1 MSDEV
6 ETVFWKSETKLLKLC
21 KSQFSVFGNFCV
33 TKLKPFFGKAR
44 QSVQN
49 WLNWELVI
57 GSILENGFEAKL
69 KSKTNVLSL
78 WKWHFSVFCKFYYN
92 LYYNFLMFWMFR
104 MFPFEYSTGA
114 SLISLYIRSSIL
126 WLLFLSLE
134 ICDMHQ
140 TDFFTIFLCTP
151 LKFNEK
157 LNLNGWIK
165 NDI

>member
-1 MSDEV
+1 M
-6 ETVFWKSETKLLKLC
+6 
-21 KSQFSVFGNFCV
+21 

-78 WKWHFSVFCKFYYN
+78 WKWHFSVFCKFLSDEVETVFALIALDN

-126 WLLFLSLE
+126 WLLFLSLQ

>member
-1 MSDEV
+1 M
-6 ETVFWKSETKLLKLC
+6 
-21 KSQFSVFGNFCV
+21 

-57 GSILENGFEAKL
+57 GSILENGSEAKL

-78 WKWHFSVFCKFYYN
+78 WKWHFSVFCKFLSDEVETVFALIALDN
-92 LYYNFLMFWMFR
+92 LYYSFLMFWMFR

>member
-1 MSDEV
+1 M
-6 ETVFWKSETKLLKLC
+6 
-21 KSQFSVFGNFCV
+21 

-57 GSILENGFEAKL
+57 GSILENGSEAKL
-69 KSKTNVLSL
+69 KSKMNVLSL
-78 WKWHFSVFCKFYYN
+78 WKWHFSVFCKFLSDEVETVFALIALDN

>member
-1 MSDEV
+1 M
-6 ETVFWKSETKLLKLC
+6 
-21 KSQFSVFGNFCV
+21 

-78 WKWHFSVFCKFYYN
+78 WKWHFSVFCKFLSDEVETVFALIALDN